1 MNQQNPALDKFKI
14 ENSTLFRGVAFDSVV
29 DLLENMAVQ
38 EFKQG
43 ETILTV
49 GQPNQMLYL
58 VLSGNLN
65 VYIKL
70 TLDPV
75 ATLGPGEFAGELSII
90 DGRPCSA
97 QVVADTDCSL
107 LCIEADI
114 MWKLVDFFPSVARN
128 LLSVL
133 AQRLRHG
140 NSLVAR
146 ITDGELEELSPED
159 LLEPEEELAEAE
171 SEDSNFRFYKKARA
185 YVSQFMVLAKQGE
198 LPDIV
203 ETSEL
208 VKEMLDL
215 MAAGSG
221 LLLLATDRSQAF
233 SMKNHCVNVAI
244 LATRIA
250 QTLGYKNDRQIQVG
264 VSALLHEIG
273 VVKIPRGLT
282 RESGDI
288 NPELRQRPTY
298 GAEIL
303 GQLGEGFE
311 WLVETVGQVYER
323 EDGTGTP
330 EGLSGNAIRPEAK
343 ILGIADVFEAC
354 IHDRPYRKGL
364 TGYQLMQ
371 ELTTGDTLSFSSDT
385 VKAFLTTFTLYPY
398 NEYVILSTGQTG
410 RVVEINAHNALR
422 PKVELLYNDKGQ
434 ILKESREID
443 LVEMSSLSIIRTINF
458 HNLP

>member
-1 MNQQNPALDKFKI
+1 MNKQNPALDKFKI

-38 EFKQG
+38 EFKRG
-43 ETILTV
+43 ETIVAV

-90 DGRPCSA
+90 DGRPSSA

-114 MWKLVDFFPSVARN
+114 MWKLVNFFPSVARN

-146 ITDGELEELSPED
+146 ITDGELEE
-159 LLEPEEELAEAE
+159 ELAEAE

-185 YVSQFMVLAKQGE
+185 YVSQSMVLAKQGE
-198 LPDIV
+198 LPDIA

-250 QTLGYKNDRQIQVG
+250 QTLSYKKDRQIQVG

-288 NPELRQRPTY
+288 SPELRQRPTY

-354 IHDRPYRKGL
+354 IHDRPYRKAL

-385 VKAFLTTFTLYPY
+385 VKAFLKTFTLYPY
-398 NEYVILSTGQTG
+398 NEYVILSTGETG
-410 RVVEINAHNALR
+410 RVVEINAQNALR

-434 ILKESREID
+434 ALKESREID
-443 LVEMSSLSIIRTINF
+443 LVEKSSLSIIRTINF

>member
-1 MNQQNPALDKFKI
+1 MNEQNPALDKFNI
-14 ENSTLFRGVAFDSVV
+14 ENSTLFRGVAFESVI
-29 DLLENMAVQ
+29 DLLENIAVQ

-43 ETILTV
+43 ETIIGV
-49 GQPNQMLYL
+49 GQPNQVLYL
-58 VLSGNLN
+58 VLSGHLN

-75 ATLGPGEFAGELSII
+75 ATLGPGEFVGEMSII
-90 DGRPCSA
+90 DGRPSSA
-97 QVVADTDCSL
+97 HVAADTDCRL
-107 LCIEADI
+107 LGIEADI
-114 MWKLVDFFPSVARN
+114 IWKLVDSFPSVARN

-159 LLEPEEELAEAE
+159 LLEPEEEPVETG
-171 SEDSNFRFYKKARA
+171 SEGSNLGFYKKARA
-185 YVSQFMVLAKQGE
+185 YVAQSIVGATQDE
-198 LPDIV
+198 LPDIA
-203 ETSEL
+203 ETWEL
-208 VKEMLDL
+208 VEEMLDR
-215 MAAGSG
+215 MAAGSR
-221 LLLLATDRSQAF
+221 LLLLATDRHQAF

-250 QTLGYKNDRQIQVG
+250 QTLGYKRERQIQIG
-264 VSALLHEIG
+264 ICALLHEIG

-282 RESGDI
+282 RESGAVS
-288 NPELRQRPTY
+288 PELRQRPTY

-303 GQLGEGFE
+303 GRLGKGFE
-311 WLVETVGQVYER
+311 WLAGTVEQVYER

-330 EGLSGNAIRPEAK
+330 KGLSGNNIYQEAK

-354 IHDRPYRKGL
+354 IHDRPYRKAL

-371 ELTTGDTLSFSSDT
+371 ELTTGHTLSFSSDT
-385 VKAFLTTFTLYPY
+385 VKAFLQTFTLYPY
-398 NEYVILSTGQTG
+398 NEYVTLNTGETG
-410 RVVEINAHNALR
+410 RVVEVNSQNVLR
-422 PKVELLYNDKGQ
+422 PRLELLYNDKGQ
-434 ILKESREID
+434 VLEETREID
-443 LVEMSSLSIIRTINF
+443 LVENASLFIARTINV